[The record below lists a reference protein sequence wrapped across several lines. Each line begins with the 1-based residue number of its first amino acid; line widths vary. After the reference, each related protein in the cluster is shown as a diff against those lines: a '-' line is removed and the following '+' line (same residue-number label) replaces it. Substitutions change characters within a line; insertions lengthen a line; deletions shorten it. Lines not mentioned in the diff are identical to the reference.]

1 MAKRQTKPKD
11 KLGRND
17 RYPNDYGVR
26 DRESD
31 EREEDGRNRSQM
43 PGNKGQ
49 RGEGL
54 SKGYG
59 GSAGKGTGPSGSK
72 RT

>member
-11 KLGRND
+11 KLGRSD
-17 RYPNDYGVR
+17 RYPSDYGVR
-26 DRESD
+26 DREIE
-31 EREEDGRNRSQM
+31 EREADGTNRSWT

-49 RGEGL
+49 GGERL
-54 SKGYG
+54 NKGYG
-59 GSAGKGTGPSGSK
+59 GSAGKGTGPSGPE

>member
-11 KLGRND
+11 KLGRSD
-17 RYPNDYGVR
+17 RYPSDYGLR
-26 DRESD
+26 DRESG
-31 EREEDGRNRSQM
+31 ERDKDGKNRSWT

-49 RGEGL
+49 GGEGL

-59 GSAGKGTGPSGSK
+59 GSAGKGTGPSVLEWK
-72 RT
+72 